1 MTLSNARSLPK
12 MDYSRSIPYR
22 PPESFQMSKILTT
35 HKERLAAYRH
45 MIMAPVNS
53 AEEQVANHKRA
64 QFEYREGLADDIE
77 KILESSGRIK
87 WGIDQ
92 PQVRQLATEIA
103 RYVTGEQ

>member
-1 MTLSNARSLPK
+1 MPEVCPK
-12 MDYSRSIPYR
+12 WTIVGLYPTA

-35 HKERLAAYRH
+35 HKERLVAYRH

-53 AEEQVANHKRA
+53 AEEQVANHKQA
-64 QFEYREGLADDIE
+64 MFEYREGLADDIE

-87 WGIDQ
+87 WGVEK
-92 PQVRQLATEIA
+92 PHVRELATEIA